1 MSRTANVDQTAR
13 PRPRRRWLRRLV
25 VGFVVLLGL
34 LVAAD
39 FGAAA
44 LFEYQVSKRAR
55 TTFGLADDPSVKV
68 GGFSFLA
75 QAVSGEYQVIKVE
88 ANGIPV
94 LDTLTDTTVEADLFD
109 VAAPLS
115 SLLSGTAKDVVVGEA
130 EGKIKVKATDVNR
143 VIQRNTSSSGPSI
156 ADLRVAAV
164 SEEFVADPAAEKPS
178 GEQVADES
186 GGTAGVK
193 LGATVTVGGDKTDID
208 VFAIISVADGA
219 ITVTPKRLAVRSG
232 PFSGA
237 ELPQAVQQ
245 AILPLFGVTIQPG
258 QLPFNVTPTS
268 VGVTDDGLLT
278 IGGRVNDVRLTGS
291 G

>member
-1 MSRTANVDQTAR
+1 M
-13 PRPRRRWLRRLV
+13 
-25 VGFVVLLGL
+25 GFVVLIGL

-55 TTFGLADDPSVKV
+55 TTFDLADDPSVKV

-75 QAVSGEYQVIKVE
+75 QALSGEYQRIDVKAV
-88 ANGIPV
+88 GIPV
-94 LDTLTDTTVEADLFD
+94 RDTLTDTTVEARLFD
-109 VAAPLS
+109 VVAPLS
-115 SLLSGTAKDVVVGEA
+115 SLLSGSAQDVVVGEA
-130 EGKIKVKATDVNR
+130 EGKILVKVTDLNR

-156 ADLRVAAV
+156 ADLRVAPV
-164 SEEFVADPAAEKPS
+164 SEEFVADPEAEEAS
-178 GEQVADES
+178 GDQVAS
-186 GGTAGVK
+186 QPSGTAGVK
-193 LGATVTVGGDKTDID
+193 LGATVTVAGEQTDID
-208 VFAIISVADGA
+208 VFAIIAVADGT

-237 ELPQAVQQ
+237 DLPQAVQQ
-245 AILPLFGVTIQPG
+245 AILPLFGVTVEPG

-268 VGVTDDGLLT
+268 VGVTTDGLLT
-278 IGGRVNDVRLTGS
+278 IGGRVKDVRLTGS